1 MAFQCEC
8 TKANCR
14 CSGHPGE
21 GERCRNLH
29 GQQNLFSNAVII
41 LRTVNGVLL
50 CDDCMPRPVATPSN
64 LSRQAWNNDKKRL
77 AAQET
82 LFDFR

>member
-1 MAFQCEC
+1 MAQCEC
-8 TKANCR
+8 IKPQCYGN
-14 CSGHPGE
+14 GHPEE
-21 GERCRNLH
+21 GARCRNMH
-29 GQQNLFSNAVII
+29 GQQNLFSDEVITI
-41 LRTVNGVLL
+41 RTVNGVAL
-50 CDDCMPRPVATPSN
+50 CDFCMPKPVATPSD